1 MVFRKLAPLT
11 IVFTALYGMV
21 APRACSQET
30 PKLPSLDN
38 YPPAVVQYLLA
49 QFDQQRKQ
57 LETSG
62 IPVNEEQLA
71 NWNACAG
78 SEENAHPT
86 YVAAF
91 TAKVLSERLRLLSEA
106 AALPCYQYPVKSG
119 FFAWLFGGT
128 KDPSSG
134 MTDTTR
140 LLASEISVQM
150 ALVDSERA
158 VQQAEAGIG
167 FIGHFAKA
175 PITLVQLSRYAC
187 LELLLGSFQDMLS
200 SMTLSEAQ
208 LVRLD
213 QALARA
219 YDPAVLARTWF
230 GEKALYGQADPFESC
245 EIIHIFEARSRAQLL
260 AARAAI
266 AVERYKLASG
276 VMPAALADLVPGY
289 LPEVP
294 MDPFNGEPLRFAT
307 SEVAYAIFSVD
318 DDGIACPEPLDVVRG
333 EERSMIRVLVLK
345 TPKPLSQL
353 YYEASSN
360 VEVSYGFGQQKAI
373 ELVARRAGKSLMQ
386 QGVEGSIVML
396 TAGEIDGGM
405 AVMLDS
411 VRSMEKPIKWTPI
424 LAAFWVKGGTVHTVN
439 AWARD
444 LMPDLPPAPEAIT
457 FDRVRD
463 VVH

>member
-1 MVFRKLAPLT
+1 MEKTRWVVVVFGATCALLIPALAA
-11 IVFTALYGMV
+11 I
-21 APRACSQET
+21 SEET

-38 YPPAVVQYLLA
+38 YPPAVVQHLLA

-62 IPVNEEQLA
+62 IPETEEELK
-71 NWNACAG
+71 NWNACAS
-78 SEENAHPT
+78 SEENAHPI

-91 TAKVLSERLRLLSEA
+91 AAEVLSERLRLLSEA
-106 AALPCYQYPVKSG
+106 AALPCYQYAVKSG

-134 MTDTTR
+134 MTDATR
-140 LLASEISVQM
+140 SLASEISVQT
-150 ALVDSERA
+150 ALGDSERA

-167 FIGHFAKA
+167 FMGHFAKA

-200 SMTLSEAQ
+200 SLTLTDAQ

-230 GEKALYGQADPFESC
+230 GEKALNGQVDPFESC
-245 EIIHIFEARSRAQLL
+245 ETIHIIEARSRAQLL

-266 AVERYKLASG
+266 AVERYKLAQGS
-276 VMPAALADLVPGY
+276 MPAVLADLVPAY
-289 LPEVP
+289 LPEAPV
-294 MDPFNGEPLRFAT
+294 DPFNGEPLRFAT

-318 DDGIACPEPLDVVRG
+318 DDGIACAEPLDVVRSD
-333 EERSMIRVLVLK
+333 ERSMIRVLISK
-345 TPKPLSQL
+345 TQKPLSQL
-353 YYEASSN
+353 YYESSFN
-360 VEVSYGFGQQKAI
+360 DEGSYGFGQQKAI
-373 ELVARRAGKSLMQ
+373 ELVARQVGKSLTQ
-386 QGVEGSIVML
+386 HGIQGSIVMF

-405 AVMLDS
+405 AIMLDS
-411 VRSMEKPIKWTPI
+411 VRSMEKPIKWTPV
-424 LAAFWVKGGTVHTVN
+424 LAAFWVKDGTIHNVN

-444 LMPDLPPAPEAIT
+444 LMPDLPPAPDVIT

-463 VVH
+463 VVR